1 MEDNMANI
9 AKTNNLVFKSQ
20 RIGRF
25 NYIGLYTL
33 CSKEVRRFM
42 KVWQQ
47 TTAAPAMTTLLFML
61 IFTLA
66 LRGRGEMIAGMS
78 YATFL
83 APGLMVMSI
92 LQNAFANTSSSLI
105 IAKVQGNIV
114 DTLMPPLSEA
124 ELTIGF
130 AIGGM
135 VRGIVV
141 GASVCISFI
150 ILGFFTDLTI
160 SIHAIG
166 YILYFGIIGSLLLS
180 LMGLLTGIW
189 AEKFDHSATITN
201 FIVVPLSLLSG
212 TFYTLDRLPEAWQ
225 NISIINPFFYIID
238 GFRYGFL
245 GTADSNL
252 TIGILYTFILTS
264 LMAIIVLKVFKS
276 GYRLKT

>member
-1 MEDNMANI
+1 
-9 AKTNNLVFKSQ
+9 
-20 RIGRF
+20 
-25 NYIGLYTL
+25 
-33 CSKEVRRFM
+33 
-42 KVWQQ
+42 
-47 TTAAPAMTTLLFML
+47 
-61 IFTLA
+61 
-66 LRGRGEMIAGMS
+66 
-78 YATFL
+78 
-83 APGLMVMSI
+83 
-92 LQNAFANTSSSLI
+92 
-105 IAKVQGNIV
+105 
-114 DTLMPPLSEA
+114 
-124 ELTIGF
+124 
-130 AIGGM
+130 M